1 MSVQFGHRLREERR
15 LRLLENTAL
24 RRLFGPKRDQVTG
37 EWRRLHSEEFNDVYL
52 LPNIFG

>member
-1 MSVQFGHRLREERR
+1 LREERR

-24 RRLFGPKRDQVTG
+24 RRLFGPERDQVTG
-37 EWRRLHSEEFNDVYL
+37 EWRRLHSEEFNDVYV